1 MQKELK
7 SDGFTL
13 IELLV
18 VISIMVIL
26 IGLSAFGLQQARLSA
41 RDGQRKA
48 DLETIRTGLSFYKA
62 DCNVYPTPAATTSKL
77 STTLVGNTTIC
88 SGSANTYI
96 QKVPSDPVT
105 ANNYFYSSSANGYSI
120 CASLEN
126 GGTATDT
133 TSCNTAGATCGGTCN
148 YYVTNP

>member
-1 MQKELK
+1 MDKNINN
-7 SDGFTL
+7 SFTL

-26 IGLSAFGLQQARLSA
+26 IGLSAFGLQKARSSA

-62 DCNVYPTPAATTSKL
+62 DCNVYPTPAATTSKIEA
-77 STTLVGNTTIC
+77 SMVGSATLC
-88 SGSANTYI
+88 GSANTYI

-105 ANNYFYSSSANGYSI
+105 SNNYFYATSANGYAI
-120 CASLEN
+120 CASLED
-126 GGTATDT
+126 GGTSNDQS
-133 TSCNTAGATCGGTCN
+133 SCTAISASCGGTCN